1 MPWNGSFQVP
11 TQTFIHS
18 FIHSFPAL
26 SHEDPAAKN
35 VVVDPPSSPPKA
47 ASQSGRRLDDRRF
60 GSADAWRHV
69 PWPLAVV
76 PSPGGNASA
85 GITRKQKGM
94 VMSHNFAPPIPWGKR
109 PSNTS
114 CCSCNWCC
122 PLLLVCE
129 MPWRNDYVFFAIPV
143 WLQVYKI
150 SLGTPDPLGWICC
163 VIYSLPGPHHSVFP
177 GNAH

>member
-1 MPWNGSFQVP
+1 MKITTNKNTDGGHFQHKNIPFWVIDLANHGVDVMLGRVLISMQLYGNSSFQVP
-11 TQTFIHS
+11 TQT

-69 PWPLAVV
+69 PWRCWYVLVV
-76 PSPGGNASA
+76 PSPGGNAWLSILRSA

-94 VMSHNFAPPIPWGKR
+94 VMWVWI
-109 PSNTS
+109 NT
-114 CCSCNWCC
+114 
-122 PLLLVCE
+122 
-129 MPWRNDYVFFAIPV
+129 
-143 WLQVYKI
+143 YK
-150 SLGTPDPLGWICC
+150 
-163 VIYSLPGPHHSVFP
+163 YHF
-177 GNAH
+177 